1 MQAGHVYVL
10 STVVLT
16 VYGQLI
22 FKWRIDEAGPIPIGN
37 SERVEYVAR
46 LAVNPWMVSVI
57 VATLA
62 ASLTYGAALTQFD
75 LSDAY
80 PFMAL
85 SFVFVLLLSGWFFNE
100 SVTTL
105 KVIGVVLIVAGIA
118 IGSQS

>member
-1 MQAGHVYVL
+1 MQAGYVYVL
-10 STVVLT
+10 TTVALT

-22 FKWRIDEAGPIPIGN
+22 FKWRIDEAGAFPTGS
-37 SERVEYVAR
+37 SERVEYVVR
-46 LAVNPWMVSVI
+46 LALNPWMVSVI
-57 VATLA
+57 IATLA
-62 ASLTYGAALTQFD
+62 ASVTYGAALTRFD

-105 KVIGVVLIVAGIA
+105 KVVGVVLIVAGIA
-118 IGSQS
+118 IGSQN

>member
-1 MQAGHVYVL
+1 MLAGYVYVL
-10 STVVLT
+10 ATVALT

-22 FKWRIDEAGPIPIGN
+22 FKWRIDEAGAVPTGT
-37 SERVEYVAR
+37 SERFEYVAR
-46 LAVNPWMVSVI
+46 LAVNPWIVSVI
-57 VATLA
+57 IATLI
-62 ASLTYGAALTQFD
+62 ASLTYGAALTRFD
-75 LSDAY
+75 LSYAY

-85 SFVFVLLLSGWFFNE
+85 SFVFVLLLSSWFFHE